1 MADYATLTAD
11 PEDLDAQA
19 LAEMLRAQQ
28 RDTASQRAS
37 LQDTLT
43 RQQGQAGQLRGLN
56 LLTSL
61 GQNPLLRGIQA
72 SSGQQGAML
81 DGNAARTESRLAAL
95 GRGGGDPVSA
105 LLKLRA
111 AGQRDEYIDIARD
124 RLDAQKN
131 RASAGA
137 AAAGEKRQ
145 REAEKRIWD
154 IQSQLRKEVLQSE
167 TGKKY
172 LEAKTAYT
180 SIEGFVKN
188 PSPANDMA
196 IVFAAMKALDPDS
209 VVKEGEQ
216 VQVRNTTNL
225 PGRLLNY
232 LEKART
238 GQNFDAAQRAEIQ
251 EMARLG
257 LAARASSLKDLSD
270 AYAPIAAGAG
280 ANMGAVMPL
289 DLTVPPPSAPP
300 QGKQPT
306 PPAPQPRPINP
317 RDFVKVSEDA
327 QGRKFG
333 KRKDGSVVRIM
344 EDGTLVPVKV
354 RD

>member
-1 MADYATLTAD
+1 MADYAALTAD
-11 PEDLDAQA
+11 PEDLDAEA
-19 LAEMLRAQQ
+19 LAELLRAQQ
-28 RDTASQRAS
+28 RDVAAQRAS

-61 GQNPLLRGIQA
+61 GQNPLLRGIQQ
-72 SSGQQGAML
+72 SSGQQGAQME
-81 DGNAARTESRLAAL
+81 GNAARTEGRLAAL
-95 GRGGGDPVSA
+95 GRGGTDPLAA

-131 RASAGA
+131 KATAGA

-145 REAEKRIWD
+145 RDAEKRIWD
-154 IQSQLRKEVLQSE
+154 MTSQLRKEVLQSE
-167 TGKKY
+167 TGKKF
-172 LEAKTAYT
+172 LEAKTAYM
-180 SIEGFVKN
+180 SIENFVKN

-196 IVFAAMKALDPDS
+196 IVFAAMKSLDPDS

-232 LEKART
+232 LEKAKS

-257 LAARASSLKDLSD
+257 FAARASSLKSLSD

-280 ANMGAVMPL
+280 AKMSDVMPL
-289 DLTVPPPSAPP
+289 DTTVPPPITQVKGSAPP
-300 QGKQPT
+300 PA
-306 PPAPQPRPINP
+306 APQSKPLNP
-317 RDFVKVSEDA
+317 RDFVKTSEDA

-344 EDGTLVPVKV
+344 PDGTLIPVTVK
-354 RD
+354 D